1 MQTEKD
7 RILELRKALEY
18 HNYKYY
24 IENAPEISD
33 REFDGLMHDL
43 EKLEEKYPEMYDPNS
58 PTQRVGRDINQEFT
72 QVAHKYPMLSLGNT
86 YSEEELRDFDQ
97 RVRKVVGDRV
107 QYVCELKYDG
117 TSISLTYVNGEL
129 TQAVTRGDGV
139 KGDDVT
145 ANVDSHCTLEVE
157 RGLSARI
164 RDPGGDSDAFFG
176 IQSLEP
182 GKSRGRRTFVRQ
194 SPECCCWNLEIT
206 EFFAG
211 SETAFGLFSL
221 LYSRR
226 SDSGGNPLRKLDES

>member
-86 YSEEELRDFDQ
+86 YSEEELRLARSTPTIFGIISPPFSTYTVSCSCKS
-97 RVRKVVGDRV
+97 REEMISALCREALFTVVPAICTGSR
-107 QYVCELKYDG
+107 LATG
-117 TSISLTYVNGEL
+117 
-129 TQAVTRGDGV
+129 
-139 KGDDVT
+139 VT
-145 ANVDSHCTLEVE
+145 A
-157 RGLSARI
+157 
-164 RDPGGDSDAFFG
+164 P
-176 IQSLEP
+176 
-182 GKSRGRRTFVRQ
+182 VR
-194 SPECCCWNLEIT
+194 PT
-206 EFFAG
+206 
-211 SETAFGLFSL
+211 
-221 LYSRR
+221 
-226 SDSGGNPLRKLDES
+226 